1 VLSDGHGAATILG
14 ALARLPLVWR
24 RSAAAAGIYLSVG
37 FGFLATVLT
46 KRQLDTEHFG
56 LLSAVI
62 LSAGFFQTLLD
73 FTAEEALVKY
83 GFDYTTASDWGK
95 LRRLFRAA
103 LAVKVAGGLLAAIVL
118 AALAPFADE
127 IFNGHGLEVPFLI
140 AAVLPLLQS
149 PEGVSSSALI
159 LHGRYDVRGWLLASS
174 MALRLAGL
182 AIGAHY
188 GVTEAVVGLVVS
200 QAVATLIL
208 GAAGIY
214 AFRRF
219 PHADRTE
226 LGPHRRGILRFV
238 VSSSLATGV
247 VSLRGT
253 LSPILLGAVTN
264 PVELGYFR
272 IAQSPQNGFASLS
285 APVRLIMLTE
295 QTRDWS
301 RGAFDAVFHGLRR
314 YMIGAALLMLVVVPP
329 LWVFMPDLVELVF
342 YPGKNGAHEANAVAD
357 AARLIL
363 IAGALQVIWGWTKSF
378 PVSIGRPGLRI
389 LAHGVESIVLIPLV
403 VVFGIAWGATGAGGA
418 VLASTVVFCALWTVL
433 LVRIHREPRAG
444 PVAPPPT
451 PVIEADAPGGL

>member
-1 VLSDGHGAATILG
+1 MFLRSNL
-14 ALARLPLVWR
+14 R

-56 LLSAVI
+56 LLSVVI
-62 LSAGFFQTLLD
+62 VSTGFFQTLLD

-83 GFDYTTASDWGK
+83 GFDYTAAKDWGR

-103 LAVKVAGGLLAAIVL
+103 LAVKVAGGLLAAMVL
-118 AALAPFADE
+118 AALAPFADS
-127 IFNGHGLEVPFLI
+127 IFNGHDLEVPFLI
-140 AAVLPLLQS
+140 ASLLPLLYS
-149 PEGVSSSALI
+149 PEGVSSAALI
-159 LHGRYDVRGWLLASS
+159 LHGRYDIRGWMLASS

-188 GVTEAVVGLVVS
+188 GVTEAVVGLILS
-200 QAVATLIL
+200 QAVATFIFG
-208 GAAGIY
+208 GAAMY

-219 PHADRTE
+219 PHADQME

-264 PVELGYFR
+264 PIEVGYFR

-285 APVRLIMLTE
+285 APVRLILLAE

-301 RGAFDAVFHGLRR
+301 RNAFDAVFRGLRR
-314 YMIGAALLMLVVVPP
+314 YMIGATALMVVVVPP
-329 LWVFMPDLVELVF
+329 LYVFMPDLVHIVF
-342 YPGKNGAHEANAVAD
+342 YPGKNGAHEAAQVAG

-363 IAGALQVIWGWTKSF
+363 IAGALQVIWGWSKSF
-378 PVSIGRPGLRI
+378 PVSIGRPGLRV

-403 VVFGIAWGATGAGGA
+403 VVFGLAWGATGAGGA
-418 VLASTVVFCALWTVL
+418 VLASTVVFCAVWTVL
-433 LVRIHREPRAG
+433 LVRIHREPRVG
-444 PVAPPPT
+444 PVTPPPAA
-451 PVIEADAPGGL
+451 VVEADVPSL

>member
-1 VLSDGHGAATILG
+1 MRSLLRSNL
-14 ALARLPLVWR
+14 R

-56 LLSAVI
+56 LLAVVI

-83 GFDYTTASDWGK
+83 GFDYTTARDWGR

-103 LAVKVAGGLLAAIVL
+103 LAVKIAGGLLAAVVL
-118 AALAPFADE
+118 AALAPFADQ
-127 IFNGHGLEVPFLI
+127 IFNGHGLEAPFLV
-140 AAVLPLLQS
+140 ASLLPLLYS
-149 PEGVSSSALI
+149 PEGVSSAALI
-159 LHGRYDVRGWLLASS
+159 LHGRYDIRGWMLASS

-188 GVTEAVVGLVVS
+188 GVTEAVVGLVLS
-200 QAVATLIL
+200 QAVATFIF
-208 GAAGIY
+208 GAASVY

-219 PHADRTE
+219 PHADDTE
-226 LGPHRRGILRFV
+226 LGEHRRGILRFV

-247 VSLRGT
+247 VSLRGM
-253 LSPILLGAVTN
+253 LSPILLGVVTN
-264 PVELGYFR
+264 PLEVGYFR

-285 APVRLIMLTE
+285 APVRLILLTE

-301 RGAFDAVFHGLRR
+301 RGAFGAVFAGLRR
-314 YMIGAALLMLVVVPP
+314 YMLGATALMVVVVPP
-329 LWVFMPDLVELVF
+329 LYVFMPDLVQIVF
-342 YPGKNGAHEANAVAD
+342 YPGKNGAHEASVVAE

-363 IAGALQVIWGWTKSF
+363 FAGALQVIWGWSKSF
-378 PVSIGRPGLRI
+378 PVSIGRPGLRVV
-389 LAHGVESIVLIPLV
+389 AHGVESVVLIPLV
-403 VVFGIAWGATGAGGA
+403 VVFGIAWGATGAAGA

-433 LVRIHREPRAG
+433 LVRIHREPRVG

-451 PVIEADAPGGL
+451 AVVEADVPSL

>member
-1 VLSDGHGAATILG
+1 VRSLLRSNL
-14 ALARLPLVWR
+14 R
-24 RSAAAAGIYLSVG
+24 RTAAAAGIYLSVG

-62 LSAGFFQTLLD
+62 VSAGFFQTLLD

-83 GFDYTTASDWGK
+83 GFDYSTAADWGR

-103 LAVKVAGGLLAAIVL
+103 LVLKVAGGLLAGAVL

-140 AAVLPLLQS
+140 AALIPLLYS
-149 PEGVSSSALI
+149 PEGVSSAALI
-159 LHGRYDVRGWLLASS
+159 LHGRYDIRGWMLAAS

-182 AIGAHY
+182 AIGARY
-188 GVTEAVVGLVVS
+188 GVTEAVVGLVLS
-200 QAVATLIL
+200 QAVATFIFG
-208 GAAGIY
+208 GAAFY
-214 AFRRF
+214 AFKRF
-219 PHADRTE
+219 PHADQTE
-226 LGPHRRGILRFV
+226 LGSHRRGILRFV

-285 APVRLIMLTE
+285 APVRLILLTE

-301 RGAFDAVFHGLRR
+301 RGAYDAVFAGLRR
-314 YMIGAALLMLVVVPP
+314 YMLGATALMVVVVPP
-329 LWVFMPDLVELVF
+329 LFVFMPELVQVVF
-342 YPGKNGAHEANAVAD
+342 YPGKNGSHEANAVAE

-363 IAGALQVIWGWTKSF
+363 IAGALQVVWGWSKSF
-378 PVSIGRPGLRI
+378 PVSIGRPSLRV
-389 LAHGVESIVLIPLV
+389 LAHGVESVVLIPLV
-403 VVFGIAWGATGAGGA
+403 VVFGIAWGATGAAGA
-418 VLASTVVFCALWTVL
+418 VLTSTVVFCLLWTVL
-433 LVRIHREPRAG
+433 LLRIHRQPRVA
-444 PVAPPPT
+444 PVTPPPT
-451 PVIEADAPGGL
+451 AVVEADVPTL

>member
-1 VLSDGHGAATILG
+1 MRSLLRANL
-14 ALARLPLVWR
+14 R

-62 LSAGFFQTLLD
+62 VSAGFYQTLLD

-83 GFDYTTASDWGK
+83 GFDYTTARDWGR

-103 LAVKVAGGLLAAIVL
+103 LAVKVAGGLAAAVVL
-118 AALAPFADE
+118 AALAPFADR
-127 IFNGHGLEVPFLI
+127 IFNGHGLETPFLI
-140 AAVLPLLQS
+140 ASLLPLLYS
-149 PEGVSSSALI
+149 PEGVSSAALI
-159 LHGRYDVRGWLLASS
+159 LHGRYDIRGWMLASS

-182 AIGAHY
+182 AIGARY
-188 GVTEAVVGLVVS
+188 GVTEAIVGLVLS
-200 QAVATLIL
+200 QAVATFIF
-208 GAAGIY
+208 GAASIY

-219 PHADRTE
+219 PHADQVE

-238 VSSSLATGV
+238 VTSSLATGV

-253 LSPILLGAVTN
+253 LSPILLGAVSN

-285 APVRLIMLTE
+285 SPVRLILLTE

-301 RGAFDAVFHGLRR
+301 RGAFDAVFASLRR
-314 YMIGAALLMLVVVPP
+314 YMIGATALMILVVPP
-329 LWVFMPDLVELVF
+329 LYVFMPDLVEFVF
-342 YPGKNGAHEANAVAD
+342 YPGRNGAHEAAAVAE

-363 IAGALQVIWGWTKSF
+363 IAGALQVIWGWSKSF
-378 PVSIGRPGLRI
+378 PVSIGRPGLRV
-389 LAHGVESIVLIPLV
+389 LAHGVESVVLIPLV

-433 LVRIHREPRAG
+433 LVRIHREPRSASA
-444 PVAPPPT
+444 APPPT
-451 PVIEADAPGGL
+451 AVVEADAPGL

>member
-1 VLSDGHGAATILG
+1 VRSLLRANL
-14 ALARLPLVWR
+14 R

-37 FGFLATVLT
+37 LGFLATVLT

-62 LSAGFFQTLLD
+62 VSAGFFQTLLD

-83 GFDYTTASDWGK
+83 GFDYTTARDWGR

-103 LAVKVAGGLLAAIVL
+103 LAVKIAGGLLAAVVL
-118 AALAPFADE
+118 AALAPFADR
-127 IFNGHGLEVPFLI
+127 IFNGHGLETPFLI
-140 AAVLPLLQS
+140 ASLLPLLYS
-149 PEGVSSSALI
+149 PEGVSSAALI
-159 LHGRYDVRGWLLASS
+159 LHGRYDIRGWMLATS
-174 MALRLAGL
+174 MGLRLAGL

-188 GVTEAVVGLVVS
+188 GVTEAVAGLVLS
-200 QAVATLIL
+200 QAVATFVF
-208 GAAGIY
+208 GAASIY

-219 PHADRTE
+219 PHADEVE

-253 LSPILLGAVTN
+253 LSPILLGSVTN

-285 APVRLIMLTE
+285 SPVRLILLTE

-301 RGAFDAVFHGLRR
+301 RGAFGTVFAGLRR
-314 YMIGAALLMLVVVPP
+314 YMIGATALMIAVVPP
-329 LWVFMPDLVELVF
+329 LYVFMPDLIRIVF
-342 YPGKNGAHEANAVAD
+342 YPGENGAHEAAAVAD

-363 IAGALQVIWGWTKSF
+363 IAGALQVIWGWSKSF
-378 PVSIGRPGLRI
+378 PVSIGRPGLRV

-403 VVFGIAWGATGAGGA
+403 IVFGISWGATGAGGA

-433 LVRIHREPRAG
+433 LVRIHREPRSA
-444 PVAPPPT
+444 PTAPPPAA
-451 PVIEADAPGGL
+451 VVEADAPGL